1 MNARVA
7 KRTRV
12 ANLAGSAAIAMVGLC
27 LTGGAMAQPDLQVT
41 AVEVACAVTVPIAP
55 PPTRARMVQRRC
67 DTDHQAELS
76 VTIENKGTSDAVF
89 TAGEIWNLWSYGATT
104 SPIATF
110 VNSPANVVYMPA
122 IDVGESLT
130 FTGQSGA
137 PGQLVSI
144 PKTRTQTLRP
154 GARYVEVV
162 VLVPS
167 RQLTVGS
174 HRFQV
179 RVDPQAKVAE
189 SNENNNISAFA
200 TLTVEAPP
208 PDEEWVSC
216 PSVGVATRVEMEL
229 KQGKVTCRYY
239 HQTRFELMT
248 TSVVESRYLKPFRG
262 CLRSNQYY
270 GSNDETL
277 EEWRNEP
284 RMYCSFTRNMGEL
297 AREST
302 EWQPASSNSKRVRFG
317 IRKTPEGTENFEL
330 CRVRYA
336 GSLRVGRGWRNR
348 CYIPYQNA
356 EQRVDSGIEFLVLSR
371 PYGVPSGVVS
381 NDYEETRD
389 VQPIA
394 DPPAPVGVAINFC
407 TIFLRPDDFAQTLG
421 LAPTLTLW
429 VPGTLLPGGVCI
441 SSAQGKVVTS
451 TVSGQHLHGGH
462 ILVLR

>member
-1 MNARVA
+1 MNTRARQQAGMAGRAGRTGVA
-7 KRTRV
+7 V
-12 ANLAGSAAIAMVGLC
+12 ASLWLAGAAL
-27 LTGGAMAQPDLQVT
+27 AQPDLQIT
-41 AVEVACAVTVPIAP
+41 AVEVACSVTIPIAP
-55 PPTRARMVQRRC
+55 APTRAHIAQRRC

-89 TAGEIWNLWSYGATT
+89 TAAEIWNLWSYGATT
-104 SPIATF
+104 SPLAAF
-110 VNSPANVVYMPA
+110 VSNPANVVYMPA
-122 IDVGESLT
+122 IDVGESLN
-130 FTGQSGA
+130 FSGQPGA
-137 PGQLVSI
+137 PGQLTSI
-144 PKTRTQTLRP
+144 PKSRTQTLRP
-154 GARYVEVV
+154 GARYVESV
-162 VLVPS
+162 VLVPQ
-167 RQLTVGS
+167 RQLTAGS
-174 HRFQV
+174 YRFQL
-179 RVDPQAKVAE
+179 RVDPQGKVAE
-189 SNENNNISAFA
+189 SNENSNISAFA

-216 PSVGVATRVEMEL
+216 PGIDVPNRVEMEL
-229 KQGKVTCRYY
+229 NQGKVTCRYY
-239 HQTRFELMT
+239 HQTRFELLT
-248 TSVVESRYLKPFRG
+248 TRVVESRYLKPFRA
-262 CLRSNQYY
+262 CLRSNAYY
-270 GSNDETL
+270 GTSDESL
-277 EEWRNEP
+277 EVMRNES
-284 RMYCSFTRNMGEL
+284 RMYCSFTKNMGEL

-317 IRKTPEGTENFEL
+317 IRKTPEGTESFEL

-356 EQRVDSGIEFLVLSR
+356 EQRVDAGIEFLVLSR

-394 DPPAPVGVAINFC
+394 NPPAPIGVAINFC

-451 TVSGQHLHGGH
+451 TVSGHHLHGGH